1 LQDFASVYWRRG
13 DRTIDYTP
21 QGVRLDVKRGLDK
34 VATTLKAGHMILT
47 QPVTASAQRSTPL
60 WTVLAPVLGSVIA
73 AGAAAGIGGY
83 FAILVAL
90 GLAAGVFA
98 AIHHAETVALRI
110 GEPFGT
116 LVLAL
121 AVTLLELSLVGSVML
136 TGRPDTAALARDT
149 VFATVMIILNGIV
162 GLSLLV
168 GGLHHRAQEFSL
180 DGVSAAL
187 VALGAI
193 TVMTLVFPNFT
204 DTVPGPFYSPSQL
217 ILVAVVSVV
226 IYGAFII
233 TQTIVHRPLFIEYEP
248 DVMQRPE
255 FERPSAFLAYASA
268 GLLLICLL
276 VVVVSAHDL
285 APLIEANVAAWG
297 APDAIV
303 GVIIAVLVLLPEG
316 LAALRAARQN
326 RLQTSLN
333 LALGSALASIGL
345 TIPAIS
351 ILSIFI
357 GVKLVLGIDMKSVV
371 LLVLSLFT
379 TTLVLRTGRTM
390 ILHGVVLLVLLIV
403 YLFLTV
409 VP

>member
-1 LQDFASVYWRRG
+1 LQLFAGFTWR
-13 DRTIDYTP
+13 
-21 QGVRLDVKRGLDK
+21 QGIAIAKIRRLSEPL
-34 VATTLKAGHMILT
+34 TKAAHMILT
-47 QPVTASAQRSTPL
+47 LPVTNGIPRSIPL
-60 WTVLAPVLGSVIA
+60 WTVLGPAVGIVIA
-73 AGAAAGIGGY
+73 AGAAAGLGGY
-83 FAILVAL
+83 FALLVAL
-90 GLAAGVFA
+90 GLAVGVFA

-121 AVTLLELSLVGSVML
+121 AVTLIEVSLIGSVML
-136 TGRPDTAALARDT
+136 TAHGDTTALARDT

-193 TVMTLVFPNFT
+193 TVMTLVFPSFT

-217 ILVAVVSVV
+217 ALVAVVSVV
-226 IYGAFII
+226 IYAAFIF
-233 TQTIVHRPLFIEYEP
+233 TQTIVHRPLFLQYEP
-248 DVMQRPE
+248 NR
-255 FERPSAFLAYASA
+255 ERHSKSSTPSVLLAYASA
-268 GLLLICLL
+268 GLLLLCLL
-276 VVVVSAHDL
+276 VVVASSHTL
-285 APLIEANVAAWG
+285 APLIEAQVAEWG
-297 APDAIV
+297 APKAIV
-303 GVIIAVLVLLPEG
+303 GAIIATLVLLPEG

-351 ILSIFI
+351 ILSILM
-357 GVKLVLGIDMKSVV
+357 GTQLKLGIDMKSIV

-390 ILHGVVLLVLLIV
+390 ILHGVILLVLFVV

>member
-1 LQDFASVYWRRG
+1 
-13 DRTIDYTP
+13 
-21 QGVRLDVKRGLDK
+21 
-34 VATTLKAGHMILT
+34 MILT
-47 QPVTASAQRSTPL
+47 QPVRDSAARSVPL
-60 WTVLAPVLGSVIA
+60 WTVLAPVVGGVIA
-73 AGAAAGIGGY
+73 IGAAVGIGGY
-83 FAILVAL
+83 FVILVAL
-90 GLAAGVFA
+90 GLAAAVFA

-136 TGRPDTAALARDT
+136 TGQGDTAALARDT

-217 ILVAVVSVV
+217 ALVASVSVV
-226 IYGAFII
+226 IYGAFIV
-233 TQTIVHRPLFIEYEP
+233 TQTIVHRPLFLQSEP
-248 DVMQRPE
+248 DVEKYARRTP
-255 FERPSAFLAYASA
+255 PSAVLTCASA
-268 GLLLICLL
+268 GLLLLCLL
-276 VVVVSAHDL
+276 VVVAGAHAL
-285 APLIEANVAAWG
+285 APLIEAKVTEWG

-303 GVIIAVLVLLPEG
+303 GVIIATLVLLPEG

-351 ILSIFI
+351 ILSILI
-357 GVKLVLGIDMKSVV
+357 GIKLVLGIDMKSIV
-371 LLVLSLFT
+371 LLMLSLFT

-390 ILHGVVLLVLLIV
+390 ILHGVVLLVLFIV
-403 YLFLTV
+403 YLFLTA

>member
-1 LQDFASVYWRRG
+1 LR
-13 DRTIDYTP
+13 DRKARVSQTKLNA
-21 QGVRLDVKRGLDK
+21 GNRLDPPVD
-34 VATTLKAGHMILT
+34 LT
-47 QPVTASAQRSTPL
+47 QPVIASPSRKIPL
-60 WTVLAPVLGSVIA
+60 WTVLAPLIGGVIA
-73 AGAAAGIGGY
+73 LGEAVAVGGY
-83 FAILVAL
+83 FAILVVP
-90 GLAAGVFA
+90 GLAVGVFA

-110 GEPFGT
+110 GEPYGT

-121 AVTLLELSLVGSVML
+121 SVTLLELSLVGSVML
-136 TGRPDTAALARDT
+136 SGHGDTAALARDT
-149 VFATVMIILNGIV
+149 VFATVMILLNGIV

-187 VALGAI
+187 VALATI

-204 DTVPGPFYSPSQL
+204 ETVPGPFYSPSQL
-217 ILVAVVSVV
+217 ALVAVVSAVV
-226 IYGAFII
+226 YGAFIV
-233 TQTIVHRPLFIEYEP
+233 TQTIGYRPLFLENEP
-248 DVMQRPE
+248 SVEPRSKATP
-255 FERPSAFLAYASA
+255 PSAVLAYASA
-268 GLLLICLL
+268 GLLLLCLL
-276 VVVVSAHDL
+276 VVVASAHAL
-285 APLIEANVAAWG
+285 APLIEAKVAEWG

-303 GVIIAVLVLLPEG
+303 GIIIATLVLLPEG

-351 ILSIFI
+351 ILSILLGI
-357 GVKLVLGIDMKSVV
+357 KLVLGIDMKSIV
-371 LLVLSLFT
+371 LLLLSLFA

-390 ILHGVVLLVLLIV
+390 MLHGVVLLVLFIV
-403 YLFLTV
+403 YLFLTA

>member
-1 LQDFASVYWRRG
+1 
-13 DRTIDYTP
+13 
-21 QGVRLDVKRGLDK
+21 
-34 VATTLKAGHMILT
+34 MILT
-47 QPVTASAQRSTPL
+47 QPVTASPSRNIPL
-60 WTVLAPVLGSVIA
+60 WTVLAPLIGGVIA
-73 AGAAAGIGGY
+73 LGAAVGVGGY
-83 FAILVAL
+83 FVILAAP
-90 GLAAGVFA
+90 GLAMGVFA
-98 AIHHAETVALRI
+98 ATHHAETVALRI
-110 GEPFGT
+110 GEPYGT

-136 TGRPDTAALARDT
+136 AGHAENAALARDT
-149 VFATVMIILNGIV
+149 VFATVMILLNGVV

-187 VALGAI
+187 VALATI

-204 DTVPGPFYSPSQL
+204 ETVPGPYYSASQL
-217 ILVAVVSVV
+217 GLVAVVSAVV
-226 IYGAFII
+226 YGAFIV
-233 TQTIVHRPLFIEYEP
+233 TQTIGYRPLFLENEPSIELRSKP
-248 DVMQRPE
+248 TP
-255 FERPSAFLAYASA
+255 PSTLLAYASA
-268 GLLLICLL
+268 GLLLLCLL
-276 VVVVSAHDL
+276 VVVASAHAL
-285 APLIEANVAAWG
+285 APLIAAKVAQWG

-303 GVIIAVLVLLPEG
+303 GIIIASLVLLPEG

-351 ILSIFI
+351 ILSIFLGI
-357 GVKLVLGIDMKSVV
+357 KLMLGIDMKSIV
-371 LLVLSLFT
+371 LLLLSLFT

-390 ILHGVVLLVLLIV
+390 ILHGVVLLVLFVV
-403 YLFLTV
+403 YLFLTA

>member
-1 LQDFASVYWRRG
+1 
-13 DRTIDYTP
+13 
-21 QGVRLDVKRGLDK
+21 
-34 VATTLKAGHMILT
+34 LT
-47 QPVTASAQRSTPL
+47 QPVTNSAPRHVTL
-60 WTVLAPVLGSVIA
+60 WTVLAPVLAGVIA
-73 AGAAAGIGGY
+73 TAAAAPGIAGY

-90 GLAAGVFA
+90 GLAAAVFS
-98 AIHHAETVALRI
+98 AIHHAETVALRV

-136 TGRPDTAALARDT
+136 RGGADTAALARDT

-162 GLSLLV
+162 GLSLVV
-168 GGLHHRAQEFSL
+168 GGLHHRTQEFSL

-204 DTVPGPFYSPSQL
+204 QSAPGPFYSPSQL
-217 ILVAVVSVV
+217 TLVAVVSVV
-226 IYGAFII
+226 IYGTFIV
-233 TQTIVHRPLFIEYEP
+233 TQTVVHRQLFVEQESEGAERA
-248 DVMQRPE
+248 DLN
-255 FERPSAFLAYASA
+255 RPSAILTYASA
-268 GLLLICLL
+268 GLLLLCLL
-276 VVVVSAHDL
+276 IVVASAHAL
-285 APLIEANVAAWG
+285 APLIEAKVTAWG
-297 APDAIV
+297 VPDAIV
-303 GVIIAVLVLLPEG
+303 GVIIATLVLLPEG

-351 ILSIFI
+351 ILSILI
-357 GVKLVLGIDMKSVV
+357 GIKLVLGIDMKSVV
-371 LLVLSLFT
+371 LLILSLFT

-390 ILHGVVLLVLLIV
+390 ILHGVVLLVLFVV